1 MSDILTAAIVDHEV
15 LTRQARDAG
24 LILQQANPLNAEAP
38 MSALNGAEITP
49 NAQFYVRNHFS
60 VPALDAADWQLTVTG
75 SVEHLL
81 AFRLHDLYAMRSV
94 TQVVTLECAG
104 NNRVAFQGQAPG
116 EQWRLGA
123 VSTAEWTGVP
133 LVEILDRAKPT
144 PGAREVL
151 FRGADCGPVDG
162 QSRTVSFER
171 SLRLDDIADSNAL
184 LAYQMNGAPLPSQH
198 GYPLR
203 LIVPGW
209 YGVASVK
216 WLTEIDVIDH
226 AFDGYFQ
233 TERYR
238 YVGLPGGPPVRH
250 QRVRALITEPVAGQV
265 INRGEMTIRG
275 LAWSGFAPIAGVR
288 VRVGERRWHDAHLVG
303 PPQPHGWRRW
313 ELHTR
318 LNQPGN
324 TTVRARAIDT
334 SGRSQPDHPR
344 WNALGYGANPAHTVP
359 IQIAKPG
366 RGERRRR
373 GKQMGDSDLS
383 SDAGIGPRPR
393 RG

>member
-1 MSDILTAAIVDHEV
+1 MSDILTAAIVDPEV

-24 LILQQANPLNAEAP
+24 LILQRANPLNAEAP

-49 NAQFYVRNHFS
+49 NAQFYVRNHFP
-60 VPALDAADWQLTVTG
+60 VPALDAVGWQLTVTG
-75 SVEHLL
+75 SVEHRLTY
-81 AFRLHDLYAMRSV
+81 RLHDLYAMRSV

-104 NNRVAFQGQAPG
+104 NNRVAFQEQAPG

-133 LVEILDRAKPT
+133 LIEILDRAQPT

-162 QSRTVSFER
+162 DTRTVCFER
-171 SLRLDDIADSNAL
+171 SLGIDDIADSNAL
-184 LAYQMNGAPLPSQH
+184 LAYGMNGAPLPRQH

-216 WLTEIDVIDH
+216 WLTEIDVADH

-233 TERYR
+233 TEKYR
-238 YVGLPGGPPVRH
+238 YIGSRDGGSSTPVRH

-265 INRGEMTIRG
+265 INRGDVTIRG
-275 LAWSGFAPIAGVR
+275 LAWSGFAPIES
-288 VRVGERRWHDAHLVG
+288 VRVGVGHRWHDAHLLG
-303 PPQPHGWRRW
+303 APQPHAWRRW
-313 ELHTR
+313 ELR
-318 LNQPGN
+318 FRWDQPGA
-324 TTVRARAIDT
+324 TTVSAQATDLT
-334 SGRSQPDHPR
+334 GRSQPDHPQC
-344 WNALGYGANPAHTVP
+344 NVLGYGANSAHTVE
-359 IQIAKPG
+359 IQIV
-366 RGERRRR
+366 
-373 GKQMGDSDLS
+373 
-383 SDAGIGPRPR
+383 
-393 RG
+393 